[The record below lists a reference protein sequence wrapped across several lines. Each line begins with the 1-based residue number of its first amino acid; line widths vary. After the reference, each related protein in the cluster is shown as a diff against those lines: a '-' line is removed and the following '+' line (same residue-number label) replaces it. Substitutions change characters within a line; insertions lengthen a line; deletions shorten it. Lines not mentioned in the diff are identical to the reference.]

1 MENIWSLCILGL
13 GVKKIPNFG
22 SFSANLSKPL
32 SKSWDEQFDEFFWK
46 RSFFRFLVGTSS
58 DVRKKKH
65 YRNVVKTNF
74 YLFRKPVDEIYFFD
88 FSNVFDTY
96 SDIGRKCFWFLAKKL
111 PVKMSKIAFY
121 RFREYTW
128 RKIKFI
134 FQKQILV
141 CLPNF
146 KRNFFWLS
154 AKLQQIGCQNFS
166 LRVLETKWRNR
177 LFTNFLVFTCIR
189 TSSETFFDFWKFLF
203 ANLSKLLSTS
213 SDELFDQKNFREN
226 LLSLFCRVVIKM
238 FSDFSQKLYIRVV
251 KSNFYVFSKYNEET
265 EFAEKL
271 TSCLVHTRTLSIISS
286 EFRGQ
291 NFPQVFKTAS
301 YTFRHFDGKQFFFFN
316 LLNFGRNSSFWLM
329 TIFLLQ
335 NCQNWFLRIHGNT
348 LIKKLFEKPFV
359 VFFPDSEQ
367 SIFWLSAKT
376 LQRGCPNCFVRV
388 QKTFSRCGFF

>member
-1 MENIWSLCILGL
+1 MNFFGKDLF
-13 GVKKIPNFG
+13 FG
-22 SFSANLSKPL
+22 SWLERLLTCGKKNNTETLSKLISTCSENQLTKYIFSIFPMF
-32 SKSWDEQFDEFFWK
+32 SIHTRTSGENVSDFWQ
-46 RSFFRFLVGTSS
+46 
-58 DVRKKKH
+58 
-65 YRNVVKTNF
+65 
-74 YLFRKPVDEIYFFD
+74 
-88 FSNVFDTY
+88 
-96 SDIGRKCFWFLAKKL
+96 KKL
-111 PVKMSKIAFY
+111 PVKMSKNAFY

-301 YTFRHFDGKQFFFFN
+301 YTFRRTLWWKTILLKNLLQSFALWSKQFFLTDDNFFVAKLTK
-316 LLNFGRNSSFWLM
+316 LLSTTSGEHF
-329 TIFLLQ
+329 
-335 NCQNWFLRIHGNT
+335 
-348 LIKKLFEKPFV
+348 
-359 VFFPDSEQ
+359 D
-367 SIFWLSAKT
+367 
-376 LQRGCPNCFVRV
+376 
-388 QKTFSRCGFF
+388 